1 MAKHNETGKRGEE
14 IATKFLSEKGFII
27 ICNNWHFGKG
37 EIDIIAKKENTM
49 VFVEVK
55 TRESN
60 VFGEPETFVTR
71 KKQRQI
77 IKTANSYILSKDI
90 DMESR
95 FDVVSVILGKNKFEI
110 HHIEDAFYP
119 IA

>member
-1 MAKHNETGKRGEE
+1 MAQHNETGKHGEVL
-14 IATKFLSEKGFII
+14 ATKFLSEKGFKI
-27 ICNNWHFGKG
+27 ICNNWYYGKG
-37 EIDIIAKKENTM
+37 EIDIIAKKDETM

-77 IKTANSYILSKDI
+77 IKTANAYILLKDI
-90 DMESR
+90 YLESR
-95 FDVVSVILGKNKFEI
+95 FDVISVILGKNKFEI
-110 HHIEDAFYP
+110 HHIEDAFYA